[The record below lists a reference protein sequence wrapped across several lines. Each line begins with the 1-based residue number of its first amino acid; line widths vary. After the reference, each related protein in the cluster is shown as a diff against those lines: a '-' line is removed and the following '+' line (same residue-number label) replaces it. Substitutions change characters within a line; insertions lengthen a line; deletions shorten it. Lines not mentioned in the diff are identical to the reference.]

1 MQQPEPAH
9 DAATATDASA
19 PLAGT
24 PPAQSAAPQPA
35 PATVPFRGTVSTEAP
50 APIAA
55 PAPNSAPA
63 PIAAPH
69 PAPAPRP
76 TPATTD
82 RRILRTRAALRLAL
96 AQEVEEVGDLSRVTV
111 TAVTRRAG
119 LTRRTFYSHFRDIP
133 DLVERIEDE
142 AIHELR
148 PALELL
154 ASSNL
159 DELRRAIDHGEPAP
173 GAVELL
179 SAVHDRGE
187 WLRPL
192 LGDGGDPA
200 FAKRIKATAHDVIA
214 PYARQGLELGILGPI
229 FEYYLTFAISAEVG
243 VLLRWLDG
251 GMVEPVGTMAR
262 LMTGL
267 MFVRP
272 GDLYGNPIE
281 LDVPRF
287 ALAALCT
294 REDS

>member
-24 PPAQSAAPQPA
+24 PPAPITPPAPSAAPAPHPAPA

-50 APIAA
+50 APIA
-55 PAPNSAPA
+55 P
-63 PIAAPH
+63 
-69 PAPAPRP
+69 PAPRP
-76 TPATTD
+76 APATTD

-96 AQEVEEVGDLSRVTV
+96 AQEIDEVGDLSRVTV

-200 FAKRIKATAHDVIA
+200 FAKRIKATVHDVIA

>member
-24 PPAQSAAPQPA
+24 PPAQSAAPQPVPA
-35 PATVPFRGTVSTEAP
+35 PATVPFRGTVSTE
-50 APIAA
+50 
-55 PAPNSAPA
+55 APA